1 MNAKAGRRPPDGRSG
16 AGAGP
21 VDFDAYWSG
30 IEPAVAPF
38 EARRR
43 GVRTRLLL
51 AWAALSVPVAAFLW
65 ALITHDG
72 KDWMWGVWFAG
83 SGVGAAVIWHWATS
97 DYRADFK
104 RKIIDPV
111 VRGYSK
117 SLRYE
122 PEGGFEL
129 EEIAASGLFP
139 KPVPKSVRCED
150 LVSGR
155 LGATDVRFCEVDV
168 TGVVEREFGG
178 VQSHSKE
185 RQLFGGLFLIADF
198 HKHHRGAVHVLPR
211 DRSPIR
217 RLLDRIRGHSRRTW
231 GEEVL
236 MEDPDF
242 SRHFVVHSRD
252 QVEARYV
259 LSVSL
264 IERIRVFREYTG
276 QPLMLGFVDGTLYLA
291 VWTGRNLF
299 EPRVFRTVDDREV
312 YRRFWEDMQLFGG
325 VVEAFAL
332 NTRIWTK
339 A

>member
-1 MNAKAGRRPPDGRSG
+1 MSARGPRETSAEPRG
-16 AGAGP
+16 AAAGP
-21 VDFDAYWSG
+21 IDFDAYWTA

-38 EARRR
+38 EVRRR
-43 GVRTRLLL
+43 AVRQRLLL
-51 AWAALSVPVAAFLW
+51 AWAVLSVPVAALLW
-65 ALITHDG
+65 ALVVHDG
-72 KDWMWGVWFAG
+72 KDWMWGLWFAV
-83 SGVGAAVIWHWATS
+83 SVVGAAWIWHWATS
-97 DYRADFK
+97 EYRADFK
-104 RKIIDPV
+104 QQIIDPV

-122 PEGGFEL
+122 PQGGFEL
-129 EEIAASGLFP
+129 DEIAASGLFP
-139 KPVPKSVRCED
+139 DPRPKRIACED
-150 LVSGR
+150 LVRGR
-155 LGATDVRFCEVDV
+155 LGATDVRFCEVEVHGDV
-168 TGVVEREFGG
+168 ELQGG
-178 VQSHSKE
+178 RRTE

-198 HKHHRGAVHVLPR
+198 HKHHLGAVHVLPR
-211 DRSPIR
+211 DRNPVR
-217 RLLDRIRGHSRRTW
+217 RFIDRIRGRARKRF
-231 GEEVL
+231 GDEVL

-242 SRHFVVHSRD
+242 NQHFVVHSRD

-264 IERIRVFREYTG
+264 IDRIRVFRERTG

-312 YRRFWEDMQLFGG
+312 YRRFWEDIQLFGG
-325 VVEAFAL
+325 VVETFAL

>member
-1 MNAKAGRRPPDGRSG
+1 MSGRGSPEARAEGRG
-16 AGAGP
+16 AAAGP
-21 VDFDAYWSG
+21 IDFDTYWTA

-43 GVRTRLLL
+43 TVRTRLLL
-51 AWAALSVPVAAFLW
+51 AWAALSVPVAALLW
-65 ALITHDG
+65 ALVVHDG
-72 KDWMWGVWFAG
+72 KDWMWAAFFAVTLVGVAL
-83 SGVGAAVIWHWATS
+83 IWNWATS
-97 DYRADFK
+97 EYRADFK
-104 RKIIDPV
+104 RDIIDPV

-117 SLRYE
+117 ALRYE

-129 EEIAASGLFP
+129 DEIAASGLFP
-139 KPVPKSVRCED
+139 DPLPKSVRCED
-150 LVSGR
+150 LVHGR
-155 LGATDVRFCEVDV
+155 LGATDVRFCEVEVLGDV
-168 TGVVEREFGG
+168 ELKGG
-178 VQSHSKE
+178 RRQE

-211 DRSPIR
+211 DRSPVR
-217 RLLDRIRGHSRRTW
+217 RALDRIRGRSRRRF
-231 GEEVL
+231 GDEVL

-242 SRHFVVHSRD
+242 NQHFVVYSRD

-264 IERIRVFREYTG
+264 IDRIRAFRERTG

-299 EPRVFRTVDDREV
+299 EPRVFRSVDDREI

>member
-185 RQLFGGLFLIADF
+185 RQLFGGC
-198 HKHHRGAVHVLPR
+198 
-211 DRSPIR
+211 S
-217 RLLDRIRGHSRRTW
+217 
-231 GEEVL
+231 
-236 MEDPDF
+236 
-242 SRHFVVHSRD
+242 
-252 QVEARYV
+252 
-259 LSVSL
+259 
-264 IERIRVFREYTG
+264 
-276 QPLMLGFVDGTLYLA
+276 
-291 VWTGRNLF
+291 
-299 EPRVFRTVDDREV
+299 
-312 YRRFWEDMQLFGG
+312 
-325 VVEAFAL
+325 
-332 NTRIWTK
+332 
-339 A
+339 

>member
-1 MNAKAGRRPPDGRSG
+1 M
-16 AGAGP
+16 
-21 VDFDAYWSG
+21 
-30 IEPAVAPF
+30 
-38 EARRR
+38 
-43 GVRTRLLL
+43 
-51 AWAALSVPVAAFLW
+51 AWAALSVPVVALLW
-65 ALITHDG
+65 ALVTYDG
-72 KDWMWGVWFAG
+72 KDWMWGLWFAG
-83 SGVGAAVIWHWATS
+83 SGVGVALIWHRATS

-104 RKIIDPV
+104 REIIEPV
-111 VRGYSK
+111 VRGYAK
-117 SLRYE
+117 SLHYDHV
-122 PEGGFEL
+122 GGFEL
-129 EEIAASGLFP
+129 GEIAASGLFP
-139 KPVPKSVRCED
+139 KPRPTSVRCED

-155 LGATDVRFCEVDV
+155 LGATDVRFCEVEV
-168 TGVVEREFGG
+168 IALIEQRFRRRE
-178 VQSHSKE
+178 Q
-185 RQLFGGLFLIADF
+185 RQLFAGLFLIADF

-211 DRSPIR
+211 DRG
-217 RLLDRIRGHSRRTW
+217 RLRHLIDRVRGHSRRSW

-242 SRHFVVHSRD
+242 NRHFTVHSRD

-264 IERIRVFREYTG
+264 IDRIRAFRERTG

-299 EPRVFRTVDDREV
+299 EPRVFRTVDDREL

-325 VVEAFAL
+325 VVEALAL